1 MVMEKAVDEQLA
13 YLRSS
18 GIAPNARAAAI
29 VAIDPRSGAVR
40 AMVSRPA
47 FNPNLFVNGISEKDW
62 QVINNDP
69 NYPMGNKVISGEYP
83 PGSTFKIITGTAALE
98 LGNATGIDV
107 ELATEAFKRMGYKA
121 RFIYIDWEDK
131 KNLLADR
138 TIDCAWGSFSMDGR
152 ENEYRWAGPYMISRQ
167 VVAVNME
174 SDIYSLEDLEGK
186 TIAVQTTTRPEK
198 IFLSKTDERIPAIR
212 SLIALQK
219 RELIYPFLS
228 KGYADALAAHETA
241 ICQYME
247 DYNIKFRILDEPL
260 ETVGLGVA
268 FDKNDDRGIEKQ
280 LTEILNQM
288 RNDGTEKKIISRYIS
303 DADKYLEVDSYGK

>member
-1 MVMEKAVDEQLA
+1 LIIICLLSIYVASFYGCGKKEWSDSHNNEAEL
-13 YLRSS
+13 
-18 GIAPNARAAAI
+18 PEI
-29 VAIDPRSGAVR
+29 VIGSD
-40 AMVSRPA
+40 
-47 FNPNLFVNGISEKDW
+47 
-62 QVINNDP
+62 
-69 NYPMGNKVISGEYP
+69 NYPPYNYVD
-83 PGSTFKIITGTAALE
+83 TD
-98 LGNATGIDV
+98 GNATGIDV

>member
-1 MVMEKAVDEQLA
+1 MRRIKSFLIIICMLSI
-13 YLRSS
+13 Y
-18 GIAPNARAAAI
+18 AASFYGCGKKEWSDSHNNEAGLPEI
-29 VAIDPRSGAVR
+29 VIGSD
-40 AMVSRPA
+40 
-47 FNPNLFVNGISEKDW
+47 
-62 QVINNDP
+62 
-69 NYPMGNKVISGEYP
+69 NYPPYNYVD
-83 PGSTFKIITGTAALE
+83 TD
-98 LGNATGIDV
+98 GNATGIDV

-152 ENEYRWAGPYMISRQ
+152 ENEYRWAGPYMTSRQ
-167 VVAVNME
+167 VV
-174 SDIYSLEDLEGK
+174 
-186 TIAVQTTTRPEK
+186 AVQTTTRPEK

-241 ICQYME
+241 IRQYME

-288 RNDGTEKKIISRYIS
+288 RNDGTEKKIISRYIP

>member
-1 MVMEKAVDEQLA
+1 MRRIKSFLIIICMLSI
-13 YLRSS
+13 Y
-18 GIAPNARAAAI
+18 AASFYGCGKKEWSDSHNNEAGLPEI
-29 VAIDPRSGAVR
+29 VIGSD
-40 AMVSRPA
+40 
-47 FNPNLFVNGISEKDW
+47 
-62 QVINNDP
+62 
-69 NYPMGNKVISGEYP
+69 NYPPY
-83 PGSTFKIITGTAALE
+83 
-98 LGNATGIDV
+98 
-107 ELATEAFKRMGYKA
+107 
-121 RFIYIDWEDK
+121 IYK

-152 ENEYRWAGPYMISRQ
+152 ENEYRWAGPYMTSRQ

-241 ICQYME
+241 IRQYME

-288 RNDGTEKKIISRYIS
+288 RNDGTEKKIISRYIP

>member
-1 MVMEKAVDEQLA
+1 MPE
-13 YLRSS
+13 
-18 GIAPNARAAAI
+18 I
-29 VAIDPRSGAVR
+29 VIGSD
-40 AMVSRPA
+40 
-47 FNPNLFVNGISEKDW
+47 
-62 QVINNDP
+62 
-69 NYPMGNKVISGEYP
+69 NYPPYNYVD
-83 PGSTFKIITGTAALE
+83 TD
-98 LGNATGIDV
+98 GNATGIDV

-152 ENEYRWAGPYMISRQ
+152 ENEYRWAGPYMTSRQ

-174 SDIYSLEDLEGK
+174 SDIYSLEDLEGN
-186 TIAVQTTTRPEK
+186 
-198 IFLSKTDERIPAIR
+198 ERIPAIR

-241 ICQYME
+241 IRQYME

-288 RNDGTEKKIISRYIS
+288 RNDGTEKKIISRYIP

>member
-1 MVMEKAVDEQLA
+1 MRRIKSFLIIICMLSIYAASFYGCGKKE
-13 YLRSS
+13 RSDS
-18 GIAPNARAAAI
+18 HNNEAGLPEI
-29 VAIDPRSGAVR
+29 VIGSD
-40 AMVSRPA
+40 
-47 FNPNLFVNGISEKDW
+47 
-62 QVINNDP
+62 
-69 NYPMGNKVISGEYP
+69 NYPPYNYVD
-83 PGSTFKIITGTAALE
+83 TD
-98 LGNATGIDV
+98 GNATGIDV

-152 ENEYRWAGPYMISRQ
+152 ENEYRWAGPYMTSRQ
-167 VVAVNME
+167 VVAVDMG

-198 IFLSKTDERIPAIR
+198 IFLNKTDERIPAIR

-241 ICQYME
+241 IRQYME

-288 RNDGTEKKIISRYIS
+288 RNDGTEKKIISRYIP

>member
-1 MVMEKAVDEQLA
+1 MGEQKNQKTQDVNQLLKIRRDKLA
-13 YLRSS
+13 ELQAD
-18 GIAPNARAAAI
+18 GK
-29 VAIDPRSGAVR
+29 DPFQITKFDVTHHSQEV
-40 AMVSRPA
+40 
-47 FNPNLFVNGISEKDW
+47 KD
-62 QVINNDP
+62 Q
-69 NYPMGNKVISGEYP
+69 
-83 PGSTFKIITGTAALE
+83 F
-98 LGNATGIDV
+98 
-107 ELATEAFKRMGYKA
+107 
-121 RFIYIDWEDK
+121 
-131 KNLLADR
+131 
-138 TIDCAWGSFSMDGR
+138 
-152 ENEYRWAGPYMISRQ
+152 
-167 VVAVNME
+167 
-174 SDIYSLEDLEGK
+174 EDLEGK

-241 ICQYME
+241 IRQYME

-288 RNDGTEKKIISRYIS
+288 RNDGTEKKIISRYIP
-303 DADKYLEVDSYGK
+303 DADKYLEVDSYGN

>member
-1 MVMEKAVDEQLA
+1 MRRIKSFLIIICMLSI
-13 YLRSS
+13 Y
-18 GIAPNARAAAI
+18 AASFYGCGKKEWSDSHNNEAGLPEI
-29 VAIDPRSGAVR
+29 VIGSD
-40 AMVSRPA
+40 
-47 FNPNLFVNGISEKDW
+47 
-62 QVINNDP
+62 
-69 NYPMGNKVISGEYP
+69 NYPPYNYV
-83 PGSTFKIITGTAALE
+83 
-98 LGNATGIDV
+98 D
-107 ELATEAFKRMGYKA
+107 
-121 RFIYIDWEDK
+121 IDWEDK

-152 ENEYRWAGPYMISRQ
+152 ENEYRWAGPYMTSRQ
-167 VVAVNME
+167 VVAVDMG

-198 IFLSKTDERIPAIR
+198 IFLNKTDERIPAIR

-241 ICQYME
+241 IRQYME
-247 DYNIKFRILDEPL
+247 DYNIKFRIL

-288 RNDGTEKKIISRYIS
+288 RNDGTEKKIISRYIP

>member
-1 MVMEKAVDEQLA
+1 MQILFMAVEKKNGQT
-13 YLRSS
+13 
-18 GIAPNARAAAI
+18 AI
-29 VAIDPRSGAVR
+29 MRLD
-40 AMVSRPA
+40 
-47 FNPNLFVNGISEKDW
+47 
-62 QVINNDP
+62 
-69 NYPMGNKVISGEYP
+69 NYPPYNYVD
-83 PGSTFKIITGTAALE
+83 TD
-98 LGNATGIDV
+98 GNATGIDV

-152 ENEYRWAGPYMISRQ
+152 ENEYRWAGPYMTSRQ

-241 ICQYME
+241 IRQYME

-288 RNDGTEKKIISRYIS
+288 RNDGTEKKIISRYIP

>member
-1 MVMEKAVDEQLA
+1 MSKIKSFLIIICLLSI
-13 YLRSS
+13 Y
-18 GIAPNARAAAI
+18 AAALYGCGEKERSDSPNNEAGLPEI
-29 VAIDPRSGAVR
+29 VIGSD
-40 AMVSRPA
+40 
-47 FNPNLFVNGISEKDW
+47 
-62 QVINNDP
+62 
-69 NYPMGNKVISGEYP
+69 NYPPYNYID
-83 PGSTFKIITGTAALE
+83 TD
-98 LGNATGIDV
+98 GNATGIDV

-152 ENEYRWAGPYMISRQ
+152 EDEYRWAGPYMVSRQ

-174 SDIYSLEDLEGK
+174 SDIYSLADLEGK

-198 IFLSKTDERIPAIR
+198 IFLNRTDEHIPAVW

-241 ICQYME
+241 ICQYMK
-247 DYNIKFRILDEPL
+247 DYNIEFRIFDEPL

-268 FDKNDDRGIEKQ
+268 FDKNDDRGIERQ
-280 LTEILNQM
+280 LTEVLNQM